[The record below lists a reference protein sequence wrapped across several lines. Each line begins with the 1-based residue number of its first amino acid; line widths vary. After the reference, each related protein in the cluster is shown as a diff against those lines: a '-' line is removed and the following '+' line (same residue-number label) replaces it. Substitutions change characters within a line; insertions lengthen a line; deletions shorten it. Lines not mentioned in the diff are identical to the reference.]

1 MCQSGLGKGILV
13 PTGKHAPALGVD
25 YEISH
30 YIAETRMSDG
40 VVIKHKRAAVQFL
53 TENNGQPI
61 PLGDFDLV
69 IGNEI
74 VRLKHIVDDPEWL
87 VLSSDA

>member
-13 PTGKHAPALGVD
+13 PALGVD

-53 TENNGQPI
+53 IENNGQPI

>member
-1 MCQSGLGKGILV
+1 MSKRAWKRDIGAD
-13 PTGKHAPALGVD
+13 PKHAPALGVD

-30 YIAETRMSDG
+30 YIAETKISDG
-40 VVIKHKRAAVQFL
+40 VVIKHKRAAVQFI
-53 TENNGQPI
+53 TENNCQLI

-69 IGNEI
+69 IGDEI

-87 VLSSDA
+87 VLSSDT

>member
-1 MCQSGLGKGILV
+1 MCQNGPGKGTLV
-13 PTGKHAPALGVD
+13 PAGKHAPALGVD

-30 YIAETRMSDG
+30 YLAETKISG
-40 VVIKHKRAAVQFL
+40 GAVIQHKRAAVQFL
-53 TENNGQPI
+53 KENKGQPI

-69 IGNEI
+69 IGDEI